1 MFKKKKKDL
10 DSAYYQIR
18 EKWIQRTTD
27 RLASQIR
34 KEIPVTDLN
43 FHYHDDV
50 IVYTS
55 NGKNVFSRA
64 NSEER
69 RVDNVDTKR
78 I

>member
-1 MFKKKKKDL
+1 MRLNTDFERISYEDL
-10 DSAYYQIR
+10 DSAYHQIR

-43 FHYHDDV
+43 FHYHDDI
-50 IVYTS
+50 IVYNS
-55 NGKNVFSRA
+55 NGENVFSRA

-69 RVDNVDTKR
+69 KGR
-78 I
+78 